1 MKVSSSSP
9 SSTSTSFF
17 FISRIHL
24 QQKKTH
30 TYEHRDIYAL
40 YKREG
45 CLNHKGSRLNV
56 LRVQSTTLSVC
67 ASKYLYLLWNIR
79 PVPLFMH
86 TVEQKQEC
94 SKFLFCIINKQRTCL
109 VTYTIIQ
116 LVNTYGLGSFY
127 KIWVFN
133 PNFYWEEIK
142 VGVLRVFSSLQF
154 W

>member
-1 MKVSSSSP
+1 
-9 SSTSTSFF
+9 
-17 FISRIHL
+17 
-24 QQKKTH
+24 
-30 TYEHRDIYAL
+30 
-40 YKREG
+40 
-45 CLNHKGSRLNV
+45 
-56 LRVQSTTLSVC
+56 
-67 ASKYLYLLWNIR
+67 
-79 PVPLFMH
+79 MH

-142 VGVLRVFSSLQF
+142 VGVKGILITPVLIVELSIGLQNKISLALENARGQIATF
-154 W
+154 LSIR